1 MHRALTLQISGDW
14 TAMKRKNKK
23 HNVYFDLLE
32 AMGES
37 GCPICS
43 LSRRASA
50 RYLAAILNEG
60 VNDPPLRRKLS
71 DSLGFCNAHAWELR
85 DIGDSL
91 ATAILYKDLVDL
103 LADNLGSGLE
113 VSGKCPACVSGNA
126 AEKEYLAS
134 FNKFIKEKEFMD
146 RYDTSCGLCHAH
158 LAAVLKIVKD
168 ERSAGI
174 IKEKEAG
181 KLKELSGQLAEYI
194 RKKDYRNAH
203 ESPGGER
210 DSWIRAVEKVAGGR
224 R

>member
-1 MHRALTLQISGDW
+1 
-14 TAMKRKNKK
+14 MKRKNKK

-32 AMGES
+32 AMGET
-37 GCPICS
+37 GCPICA
-43 LSRRASA
+43 LTRRASV

-103 LADNLGSGLE
+103 LGDRLGSRFE
-113 VSGKCPACVSGNA
+113 VTRKCPACVSA
-126 AEKEYLAS
+126 ETAEKEYLTS

-146 RYDTSCGLCHAH
+146 RYDTSCGLCHMH
-158 LAAVLKIVKD
+158 LTAVLKIVKD

-174 IKEKEAG
+174 IKEKESG

-194 RKKDYRNAH
+194 RKKDYRNSH
-203 ESPGGER
+203 ESPGEER
-210 DSWIRAVEKVAGGR
+210 DSWIRAVEKVSGGR